1 MGHASSPL
9 RPFGLLPSRVLMTAD
24 AVGGVWDYALE
35 LARGFAR
42 MGVVTELAVTGPEP
56 GEARKLAA
64 ARIPTLTLH
73 HQPFKLE
80 WMADP
85 EEDLHKTGDWLLD
98 LERRLTPD
106 IVHVNGY
113 AAAALPFRAPVLCV
127 GHSCVLSWWRA
138 VHGEDA
144 PASWDAYA
152 QRVADGLRMADLV
165 AAPTQAMLDALV
177 RHYGPLSRARVVP
190 NGRDPQSYRPLPKRP
205 FILAAGRVWDQAK
218 NIGALDTVAGRLPWS
233 VFVAG
238 SLDGP
243 NGQPKPLRHA
253 RPLGQ
258 LPADQ
263 LARWFGRA
271 AIFAHPA
278 RYEPFGLAPLEAA
291 LCGCALVLGDIPSLR
306 ELWDGAALFVEPD
319 NPTALTRKLTM
330 LAENPAR
337 VKALGTAAR
346 RRGHDFTAVRMVR
359 GTMDAYADL
368 LAKAAVRSAASP
380 VI

>member
-1 MGHASSPL
+1 MGHVSTPL
-9 RPFGLLPSRVLMTAD
+9 RPFGPLPSRVLMTAD

-42 MGVVTELAVTGPEP
+42 LGVATELAVTGPEP
-56 GEARKLAA
+56 GEARKFAA

-73 HQPFKLE
+73 HRPFKLE

-152 QRVADGLRMADLV
+152 RRVADGLRMADLV

-177 RHYGPLSRARVVP
+177 RHYGPLPRARVIP
-190 NGRDPQSYRPLPKRP
+190 NGRDPQAYRPLPKRP

-243 NGQPKPLRHA
+243 DGQPKPLRHA
-253 RPLGQ
+253 RPLGL

-319 NPTALTRKLTM
+319 NPTALTRKLTT
-330 LAENPAR
+330 LAETPAR
-337 VKALGTAAR
+337 VKALGIAAR
-346 RRGHDFTAVRMVR
+346 RRAHDFTAVRMVR

>member
-1 MGHASSPL
+1 MGQASPPL
-9 RPFGLLPSRVLMTAD
+9 RPSRVLMTAD

-42 MGVVTELAVTGPEP
+42 MGTATDLAVMGPDD
-56 GEARKLAA
+56 GRKAA
-64 ARIPTLTLH
+64 ARIPGVTLH

-85 EEDLHKTGDWLLD
+85 AGDLDKDLRKAGDWLLD
-98 LERRLTPD
+98 LEKRLRPD

-144 PASWDAYA
+144 PAEWTGYA
-152 QRVADGLRMADLV
+152 QRVADGLRLADLV

-177 RHYGPLSRARVVP
+177 RHYGPLPRARVIP
-190 NGRDPQSYRPLPKRP
+190 NGRDPQLYRPLPKQP
-205 FILAAGRVWDQAK
+205 IILAAGRVWDKAK
-218 NIGALDTVAGRLPWS
+218 NIGTLDGVAGRLPWS

-238 SLDGP
+238 SIDGP
-243 NGQPKPLRHA
+243 DGQPKPLRHA
-253 RPLGQ
+253 RHLGQ
-258 LPADQ
+258 LPAEQ

-271 AIFAHPA
+271 SIFAHPA

-291 LCGCALVLGDIPSLR
+291 LSGCALVLGDIPSLR
-306 ELWDGAALFVEPD
+306 ELWDGAALFVDPD
-319 NPTALTRKLTM
+319 DRNALART
-330 LAENPAR
+330 LAALADDPAR

-346 RRGHDFTAVRMVR
+346 RRAHGYTAVRMVR
-359 GTMDAYADL
+359 GTMDAYAEL
-368 LAKAAVRSAASP
+368 LAKAALRATASP

>member
-1 MGHASSPL
+1 M
-9 RPFGLLPSRVLMTAD
+9 
-24 AVGGVWDYALE
+24 WDYALE

-42 MGVVTELAVTGPEP
+42 MGVATELAVTGPEP
-56 GEARKLAA
+56 GDARKLAA

-73 HQPFKLE
+73 HRPFKLE

-138 VHGEDA
+138 VHGQDA

-165 AAPTQAMLDALV
+165 AAPTQAMLNALV
-177 RHYGPLSRARVVP
+177 RHYGPLPRARVIP

-205 FILAAGRVWDQAK
+205 FVLAAGRVWDQAK

-243 NGQPKPLRHA
+243 DGQPKPLHHA

-271 AIFAHPA
+271 AVFAHPA

-291 LCGCALVLGDIPSLR
+291 LSGCALVLGGIPSLR

-319 NPTALTRKLTM
+319 NRTALTRKLGA
-330 LAENPAR
+330 LADNPAR
-337 VKALGTAAR
+337 VKSLGTAAR
-346 RRGHDFTAVRMVR
+346 RRAHDFTAVRMVR